1 MKVILLTNV
10 KGQGQEG
17 DVINVSPGYGRNY
30 LLPRKLAVEAT
41 ESALR
46 ELEARRREEQRQ
58 AAEEKRAA
66 EELAAKLESHRVTIT
81 TQAGEGGRL
90 FGAVTTKHIA
100 ETLEG
105 DGFDV
110 DKRKI
115 QLSEHIKSLGTHKV
129 QIKLHPEV
137 TAAVNVDVREG

>member
-17 DVINVSPGYGRNY
+17 DVVDVSPGYGRNY

-41 ESALR
+41 EAAMK
-46 ELEARRREEQRQ
+46 ELQDKKKEEQRL
-58 AAEEKRAA
+58 AAAEKRAA
-66 EELAAKLESHRVTIT
+66 EELASKLETHRVAIT

-100 ETLEG
+100 DALEQQ
-105 DGFDV
+105 GFNV

-137 TAAVNVDVREG
+137 TATVNVDVQEG